1 VRALRLSAGK
11 AVFLAL
17 FTVALLWTL
26 FPIYW
31 MLVTAV
37 RPSAELF
44 QRPLQLWP
52 DTLTFSNFTS
62 LVTGSSPIVRYF
74 TNSVVTSVATAVLT
88 LVVSVPAA
96 FAFSRLR
103 FRFKGALYVGILLA
117 QMLPLVVLLLPLYI
131 LFLRAELLDTYLGL
145 VLGYCSFAIPFA
157 VWLLKSFIDSV
168 PRELEEASLVDGCTR
183 FGAMWRIV
191 VPAILPAMVATG
203 AFAFVDAWNNLLF
216 PLALTTSIEM
226 KTLPPGMLLAFAG
239 DFKHDWGGM
248 MATNF
253 ITAVPVIAV
262 FVVFQRYLVDGLTEG
277 AVKG

>member
-1 VRALRLSAGK
+1 MRALRLSVGK

>member
-1 VRALRLSAGK
+1 VRALRLSVGK

>member
-1 VRALRLSAGK
+1 MRTLRIGAGK
-11 AVFLAL
+11 VAFYAL
-17 FTVALLWTL
+17 FAVALAWTL

-44 QRPLQLWP
+44 QRPLELWP
-52 DTLTFSNFTS
+52 ATLTFDNFTA
-62 LVTGSSPIVRYF
+62 LVTGASPIVRYF
-74 TNSVVTSVATAVLT
+74 LNSLGTSAATALLT
-88 LVVSVPAA
+88 LVVAVPAA

-103 FRFKGALYVGILLA
+103 FRFKGPLYVGILLA

-131 LFLRAELLDTYLGL
+131 LFLRASLLDTYLGL
-145 VLGYCSFAIPFA
+145 ILGYCSFAVPFA

-168 PRELEEASLVDGCTR
+168 PAELEDAAMADGCTR

-191 VPAILPAMVATG
+191 VPAILPAAVATG

>member
-1 VRALRLSAGK
+1 MRALRLSAGK